1 MKESLENLTKSLKNK
16 NGDAYE
22 KFEIMKAHFSKEE
35 LELIGRKGFYP
46 YEFIDSSEKL
56 TYPGLPPKE
65 AFYSQVRLEGIS
77 DEDYQHAQT
86 VYKTFNCKDFGDYHW
101 LYLKTGVLLLADS
114 FENFRKLSLTL
125 SFRPG

>member
-1 MKESLENLTKSLKNK
+1 MTGSSKTLTESLTNK
-16 NGDAYE
+16 KGNGVPPLLSGNPCE
-22 KFEIMKAHFSKEE
+22 KFEIMKTHFSKEE
-35 LELIGRKGFYP
+35 LELIGRKGLYP

-101 LYLKTGVLLLADS
+101 LY
-114 FENFRKLSLTL
+114 
-125 SFRPG
+125 